1 MERKYIESVE
11 GSPRPADI
19 FEPHMPEVDV
29 LSNMDELFAAARA
42 TLEGEGPPIETLAEG
57 GRAVAIVTP
66 GRIFIFAP
74 CPPPGSMEDEKVREM
89 RRLMPPQGERNV
101 AVVSYTMLDALMQDE
116 TKTKCIPFLGI
127 LMAYAYVGYNVVVF
141 EGHPTAF
148 ESGVRDCDVLIV
160 DSGMLPFIQD
170 DWFKVAR
177 RAMRPDA
184 KVFIHK
190 RETYTLMPVAPS
202 SRAKG
207 WQYSEHDGEESYANC
222 LLMTLARG
230 TNPSVCVT
238 SGRPLPSL
246 AELNTDPEE
255 LDWIEGLP
263 FKYDRLDADRVIEI
277 ISSAAKWRGFFSKKG
292 EINANLILGEGKE
305 PAPVYFSLRFTKDA
319 EGGRQLLIQK

>member
-19 FEPHMPEVDV
+19 FEPHMPGVDV
-29 LSNMDELFAAARA
+29 LSNIDELFAAARA
-42 TLEGEGPPIETLAEG
+42 QIEGEGPPIETLAEG

-74 CPPPGSMEDEKVREM
+74 CPPPGSMTKEQIAPCGEM
-89 RRLMPPQGERNV
+89 MPPRPPRKI
-101 AVVSYTMLDALMQDE
+101 AVVSYTLLEAFTQDE

-127 LMAYAYVGYNVVVF
+127 LLGFGYVGHNVLVF

-190 RETYTLMPVAPS
+190 RETYTFMPVAPS
-202 SRAKG
+202 SSAQG
-207 WQYSEHDGEESYANC
+207 WQYSEYDGEGSYANC

-230 TNPSVCVT
+230 TKPSACIT
-238 SGRPLPSL
+238 SGRPLPNI
-246 AELNTDPEE
+246 AELNTDPKE

-263 FKYDRLDADRVIEI
+263 FKYDRLDADKVIEI
-277 ISSAAKWRGFFSKKG
+277 ISSAATWRGFFSKKG
-292 EINANLILGEGKE
+292 EINAKLVLGEGKK
-305 PAPVYFSLRFTKDA
+305 PVLVYFSLRFTKDA
-319 EGGRQLLIQK
+319 EGGRQLLIEK